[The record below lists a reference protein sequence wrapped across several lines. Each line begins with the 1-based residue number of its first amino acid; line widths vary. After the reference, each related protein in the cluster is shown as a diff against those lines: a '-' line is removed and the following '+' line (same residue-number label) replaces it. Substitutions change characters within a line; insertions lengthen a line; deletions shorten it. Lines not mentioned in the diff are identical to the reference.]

1 MLCEAGPSG
10 ALSRDACRCNGLVD
24 SLAGESYRYR
34 QQNLWTH
41 VNNMGAT
48 GLKRDSTCAIRQFLC
63 SAPRA
68 WELAAC
74 KTLAR
79 TSPG

>member
-24 SLAGESYRYR
+24 SLDGESYRYR

-41 VNNMGAT
+41 VNNMSAT
-48 GLKRDSTCAIRQFLC
+48 GLNAHFYVRAKAILVLC
-63 SAPRA
+63 SEGL
-68 WELAAC
+68 ELATC
-74 KTLAR
+74 NTLAR